1 MILKSKLS
9 QTAYS
14 VADTDKWVTGDKE
27 GIDPVVLGR
36 LAYAGQANNKVI
48 VITDGGGYRS
58 YEDQVKMYKLY
69 KEGKLQATAA
79 VPGTSWHGSRLAVD
93 TSTYPIR
100 GMTSAQLTKY
110 GLCKPLK
117 NEGWHIQPIETIN
130 MGAKCNTSLAP
141 EEVEEEEEMAEK
153 VYRTLD
159 DVPEWGEWGKKTIE
173 KVIKKGGVTPTENS
187 TVTINDDEINLTH
200 SMLRIYVSLDKM
212 GML

>member
-9 QTAYS
+9 QTAFS
-14 VADTDKWVTGDKE
+14 MADPDKWVKGDKD

-58 YEDQVKMYKLY
+58 YAEQVDMYKRYLA
-69 KEGKLQATAA
+69 GKLQATAA

-100 GMTSAQLTKY
+100 GMTSAQLAKY

-130 MGAKCNTSLAP
+130 MGAKCNTSLEP
-141 EEVEEEEEMAEK
+141 EEMEEEEMAEK
-153 VYRTLD
+153 VYQTLN
-159 DVPEWGEWGKKTIE
+159 DVPDWGKE
-173 KVIKKGGVTPTENS
+173 AVQKVIKNKGITPTENS
-187 TVTINDDEINLTH
+187 TATIDDDDINLTH
-200 SMLRIYVSLDKM
+200 SMLRIYVSLNKM